1 MSGIHLYF
9 IDKWRLKCEQGNTL
23 FLRGKAINQNHISKT
38 NIIREKNEI
47 VEKIIKEADIFL
59 KTANKLTS
67 E

>member
-38 NIIREKNEI
+38 NIREKKWNFRENN
-47 VEKIIKEADIFL
+47 KGSWYIFENC
-59 KTANKLTS
+59 K
-67 E
+67 